1 MLIDLVQLLQRTYPG
16 QLPTVRRDIQNVV
29 IPLDLTDLKDIELL
43 VESLQTFV
51 KRTIPIQFGIVPL
64 VNSEAAA
71 HQAMI
76 VYHLL
81 DAYGLSAVLSYLA
94 EVCHILRF
102 LKFSL
107 TYLALKVNSG

>member
-1 MLIDLVQLLQRTYPG
+1 MLTDFVQLLQRTYPG

-51 KRTIPIQFGIVPL
+51 KRTIPIRFGIVPL
-64 VNSEAAA
+64 INSEAAA
-71 HQAMI
+71 RQAMI

-94 EVCHILRF
+94 EVCHGLS
-102 LKFSL
+102 SL
-107 TYLALKVNSG
+107 NSSMLI

>member
-1 MLIDLVQLLQRTYPG
+1 MLIDLVQLLQRTFPG

-43 VESLQTFV
+43 VETLQSFV
-51 KRTIPIQFGIVPL
+51 KRTIPIRFGIVPL

-71 HQAMI
+71 HQAVI

-81 DAYGLSAVLSYLA
+81 DAYGLSAVVSYLA
-94 EVCHILRF
+94 EVYHILS
-102 LKFSL
+102 SL
-107 TYLALKVNSG
+107 NLSIAYSILVVTG

>member
-51 KRTIPIQFGIVPL
+51 KRTIPIQFGIVPSI
-64 VNSEAAA
+64 NSETGA

-76 VYHLL
+76 AYHLL

-94 EVCHILRF
+94 EVFI
-102 LKFSL
+102 S
-107 TYLALKVNSG
+107 

>member
-1 MLIDLVQLLQRTYPG
+1 MQRTYPG
-16 QLPTVRRDIQNVV
+16 QLPTVRRDIHNVV

-51 KRTIPIQFGIVPL
+51 KRIIPIRFGIVPSIT
-64 VNSEAAA
+64 SEAAA

-94 EVCHILRF
+94 EVCHMLSSPKINF
-102 LKFSL
+102 A
-107 TYLALKVNSG
+107 YLVLIVNPG